1 METYLEA
8 LDLWEVVEENYKVP
22 PLPNNLTM
30 TQIKSQRREKT
41 RNHKQRHACLLLFQ
55 QQSHKD

>member
-41 RNHKQRHACLLLFQ
+41 RNHKQRHACLLLNA
-55 QQSHKD
+55 